1 MDISQIVNIKKY
13 LPHKDDVKKISSFFS
28 ALSDFTRLKIV
39 ILLTIKP
46 QCVGDIVDI
55 LDINQTTI
63 SHQLQILRGLNIV
76 ATERVGKNIY
86 YYIKNNAVENVLES
100 VVDNIC

>member
-1 MDISQIVNIKKY
+1 MDISQVVNIKKY
-13 LPHKDDVKKISSFFS
+13 LPHKDDVKKMSSFFS

-55 LDINQTTI
+55 LGVNQTTI

-86 YYIKNNAVENVLES
+86 YYLTSNVIEEVLES
-100 VVDNIC
+100 VVDNVC